1 MYDLLAATVAAF
13 SIVFVAEM
21 GDKTQIAT
29 ATLAARS
36 NLIGTWIGSTAGEV
50 ASGIIGVLA
59 GSMVGDRIPATTLK
73 WVSALLLVAFG
84 LAMLAGWP

>member
-1 MYDLLAATVAAF
+1 MVRSSVVATIGLA
-13 SIVFVAEM
+13 IFVAEM

-50 ASGIIGVLA
+50 SSGMIGVVA
-59 GSMVGDRIPATTLK
+59 GSMVGDRIPATAMK
-73 WVSALLLVAFG
+73 WMSALLFVAFG
-84 LAMLAGWP
+84 IAMLAGWP